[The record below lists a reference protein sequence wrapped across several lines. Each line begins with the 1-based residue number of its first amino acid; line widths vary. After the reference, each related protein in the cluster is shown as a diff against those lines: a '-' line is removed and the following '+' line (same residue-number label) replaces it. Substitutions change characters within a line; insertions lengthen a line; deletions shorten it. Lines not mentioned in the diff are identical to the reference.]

1 MATPSAPAD
10 PNAQYVRCHAGDFSR
25 GTKNLRAAAGR
36 ALNIQTTIRG
46 TGLGFR
52 TFRPARRKVVG
63 PSMGA
68 KVNVMGGCCGD
79 TETHDLRSASLF
91 EADPSP
97 IHYIGFRTFRV
108 LVSTT
113 HRAEP

>member
-25 GTKNLRAAAGR
+25 VNPHLRAAYS
-36 ALNIQTTIRG
+36 LNIQTTIRG